1 MHEIPLKEVR
11 RLATVLFVCTGN
23 TCRSPMAE
31 ALFNHLANKKGLGS
45 VRAVSAGLAAIQ
57 GDKATPQAI
66 EVMKRRGI
74 DLSGH
79 RARNV
84 DASLVEEADLI
95 LTMTDRHKSILGSM
109 YPRAASKIHVLKEYA
124 EGGAVKGELAQILD
138 PFGQPVEEYES
149 CARQLEDALA
159 KLIERLQA

>member
-1 MHEIPLKEVR
+1 M
-11 RLATVLFVCTGN
+11 TVLFVCTGN

-31 ALFNHLANKKGLGS
+31 ALFKDLAKKKGISS
-45 VRAVSAGLAAIQ
+45 VKAISAGLAAVE

-84 DASLVEEADLI
+84 DASLIEEADLI
-95 LTMTDRHKSILGSM
+95 LTMTRRHKSILSSM
-109 YPRAASKIHVLKEYA
+109 YPEAVSKTHVLRAYA
-124 EGGAVKGELAQILD
+124 EGGMSGEESTEISD
-138 PFGQPVEEYES
+138 PFGQPVEVYES
-149 CARQLEDALA
+149 CARQLEEIIA
-159 KLIERLQA
+159 KLMERLKA

>member
-1 MHEIPLKEVR
+1 MT
-11 RLATVLFVCTGN
+11 TVLFVCTGN

-31 ALFNHLANKKGLGS
+31 ALFKDLAKKKGISS
-45 VRAVSAGLAAIQ
+45 VKAVSAGLAAIA

-84 DASLVEEADLI
+84 DASLIGEADLI
-95 LTMTDRHKSILGSM
+95 LTMTHRHKSVLSSM
-109 YPRAASKIHVLKEYA
+109 YPQAASKIHVLREYA
-124 EGGAVKGELAQILD
+124 EGGAIRGESAQILD
-138 PFGQPVEEYES
+138 PFGQPVEVYES
-149 CARQLEDALA
+149 CARQLEEAIE
-159 KLIERLQA
+159 KLMERLEA